1 MENLEEKLNKEKR
14 IKRTSKKS
22 IILILVILI
31 LLILVIT
38 PIIWYN
44 TSLGAVSKESSKAKV
59 EIPIGSG
66 SSSIAKI
73 LKENKLIKSELAFK
87 LYIKLNNVA
96 GLQAG
101 NYTIDKNWDV
111 PTILEFLKTGKV
123 MKDQVIITFVEGKNM
138 RWIAN
143 KIEECT
149 NNSAEDVFNL
159 LKDKEY
165 INSIIEEYDFIT
177 KEITNKNIYYPL
189 EGYLFPD
196 TYYFSGKD
204 ITVKEIFKIML
215 DKMDSVLYNIET
227 TSNLTTHELLTLASM
242 IELEGTNKE
251 ARKDISSVF
260 YNRLKKSMSLG
271 SDVTTYYAY
280 GIDMGERDLTN
291 KELNSYNPYN
301 TRGPNMA
308 GKLPVGPIA
317 SPSLSSIEAAAN
329 PNETQ
334 YLFFVADKN
343 GKVYFTRNNSEHQ
356 QMIRKLKQQGLW
368 YVYE

>member
-1 MENLEEKLNKEKR
+1 MKNLNELTNK
-14 IKRTSKKS
+14 IKNLSKKS
-22 IILILVILI
+22 KIIILAIVILI
-31 LLILVIT
+31 SICIT

-44 TSLGAVSKESSKAKV
+44 ASLGAVSKDEGKIEI

-66 SSSIAKI
+66 SNTIGSI
-73 LKENKLIKSELAFK
+73 LNKNGLIKSELAFK
-87 LYIKLNNVA
+87 IYVKLNNVE

-101 NYTIDKNWDV
+101 KYSIDKSWDV

-123 MKDQVIITFVEGKNM
+123 MKDQVIITFVEGKNI

-149 NNSAEDVFNL
+149 NNTKEDVFNL
-159 LKDKEY
+159 LKNEEY
-165 INSIIEEYDFIT
+165 ITSIIEEYSFIT
-177 KEITNKNIYYPL
+177 EEIKNKNIYYPL

-196 TYYFSGKD
+196 TYYFNGKD
-204 ITVKEIFKIML
+204 VSVKEIFKAML
-215 DKMDSVLYNIET
+215 DKMESVLLNIENKT
-227 TSNLTTHELLTLASM
+227 DLTTHELLTMASI
-242 IELEGTNKE
+242 IELEGKNAS
-251 ARKDISSVF
+251 ARKDIASVF
-260 YNRLKKSMSLG
+260 YNRLNSNMSLG

-280 GIDMGERDLTN
+280 GIDMGERDLTK

-308 GKLPVGPIA
+308 GKIPVGPIA
-317 SPSLSSIEAAAN
+317 SPSLSSIQAAAD
-329 PNETQ
+329 PNDTD

-343 GKVYFTRNNSEHQ
+343 GKVYFTRSNSEHER
-356 QMIRKLKQQGLW
+356 MIAKLKQQGLW

>member
-1 MENLEEKLNKEKR
+1 MENLKETLNNTKKLNKK
-14 IKRTSKKS
+14 IKIIILIVAVF
-22 IILILVILI
+22 IILIL
-31 LLILVIT
+31 T

-44 TSLGAVSKESSKAKV
+44 SSLGAVSKESSKV
-59 EIPIGSG
+59 EIEIPIGSG
-66 SSSIAKI
+66 SSKIGAI
-73 LKENKLIKSELAFK
+73 LKENGLIKNELAFK
-87 LYIKLNNVA
+87 IYVKLNNIS

-101 NYTIDKNWDV
+101 KYSIDKSWNV
-111 PTILEFLKTGKV
+111 EEILEFLKTGKV

-138 RWIAN
+138 RWIAS

-149 NNSAEDVFNL
+149 NNTAEDVYNL
-159 LKDKEY
+159 LKDGEY
-165 INSIIEEYDFIT
+165 IESLIQEYSFIT
-177 KEITNKNIYYPL
+177 NEITNKDIYYPL

-196 TYYFSGKD
+196 TYYFNGKD
-204 ITVKEIFKIML
+204 VTVKEIFKTML
-215 DKMDSVLYNIET
+215 DKMESILLTIE
-227 TSNLTTHELLTLASM
+227 NKKGLTTHELLTMASI

-251 ARKDISSVF
+251 ARKDIASVF
-260 YNRLKKSMSLG
+260 YNRLNRNISLG

-280 GIDMGERDLTN
+280 GIDMGERDLTK

-301 TRGPNMA
+301 TRGPNML

-329 PNETQ
+329 PNTTE

-343 GKVYFTRNNSEHQ
+343 GKVYFTRSNSEHE
-356 QMIRKLKQQGLW
+356 QMISKLKQQGLW